1 MAGNS
6 IRIDLSQYSAF
17 FARLQAAA
25 RGDFKKELEL
35 FIEALGIE
43 FLRLC
48 EDEIMRR
55 KVVDTRLLLNSFQ
68 KGDSDNVW
76 IWSDGKMK
84 LEVGTNVEYAKYVN
98 DGHWTCSKG
107 EIGRFIPGDWQGDKF
122 VYNPGSKTGMY
133 LKQQWVEGKHYWES
147 ALKIME
153 KMYPQFLDKKLDEWL
168 RKYFGDL
175 M

>member
-1 MAGNS
+1 MTGKV
-6 IRIDLSQYSAF
+6 IQIDFSQVSAF
-17 FARLQAAA
+17 FSRLQAAA
-25 RGDFKKELEL
+25 KGDFKKELENFL
-35 FIEALGIE
+35 EALGVE

-48 EDEIMRR
+48 EDEIIRR

-68 KGDSDNVW
+68 KGDQDNVW
-76 IWSDGKMK
+76 VWSDGKMK

-107 EIGRFIPGDWQGDKF
+107 EIGRFVPGVWQGDKF
-122 VYNPGSKTGMY
+122 VYSPGAKTGMY

-147 ALKIME
+147 ALRLIE
-153 KMYPQFLDKKLDEWL
+153 KKYPEYLERKLDEWIG
-168 RKYFGDL
+168 KYFGDF